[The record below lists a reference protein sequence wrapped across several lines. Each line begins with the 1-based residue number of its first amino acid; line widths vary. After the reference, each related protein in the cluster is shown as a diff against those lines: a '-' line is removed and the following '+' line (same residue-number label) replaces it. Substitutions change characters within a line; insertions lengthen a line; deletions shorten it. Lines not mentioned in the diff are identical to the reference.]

1 MSKQDAQKL
10 IGDKITLPTLPEVVM
25 RITSMVDDP
34 KVRISDV
41 GAVISQ
47 DPAIT
52 AKVLRIANSAFYG
65 LGSVVISPEQA
76 ATVIGGRSLRNIAL
90 QASVIG
96 RYEHLS
102 RKFEFDLNEMW
113 LHSVLTA
120 QLCQELARRVP
131 VKSGMGPEEFYT
143 CGLLHDVGKAVLLE
157 SLREDYVAVYQAAKH
172 AGEAVH
178 LAEERIL
185 SCTHFEV
192 GAMVA
197 QRWQFPE
204 PVSHAIRFHHGPRD
218 EVLSHPATAIV
229 ALCDQL
235 AYRMGTPGFGT
246 GLSLLAELARQTL
259 QMKSDDFAGFVA
271 RAEVLRGQVQI

>member
-1 MSKQDAQKL
+1 MSKLDAQKL
-10 IGDKITLPTLPEVVM
+10 IGDRITLPTLPEVVL

-34 KVRISDV
+34 KVRFADIGS
-41 GAVISQ
+41 VIAQ

-65 LGSVVISPEQA
+65 LGSPVISPEQA
-76 ATVIGGRSLRNIAL
+76 ATVIGGRNLRNIAL

-102 RKFEFDLNEMW
+102 RKFDYDMNEMW

-131 VKSGMGPEEFYT
+131 GKCSIGPEEFYT
-143 CGLLHDVGKAVLLE
+143 CGLLHDVGKAVMLE
-157 SLREDYVAVYQAAKH
+157 SLREEYVAIYQTARQV
-172 AGEAVH
+172 GEAVH
-178 LAEERIL
+178 LTEERVL
-185 SCTHFEV
+185 GCTHFEV

-204 PVSHAIRFHHGPRD
+204 PVTHAIRFHHGPRD
-218 EVLSHPATAIV
+218 EVLANPGTAIV

-235 AYRMGTPGFGT
+235 AYRLGTPGFGA
-246 GLSLLAELARQTL
+246 GLGQLTELARQTL
-259 QMKSDDFAGFVA
+259 QIRPDDFAGFVA

>member
-1 MSKQDAQKL
+1 MSKQEAQKR

-34 KVRISDV
+34 KVRISDI
-41 GAVISQ
+41 GAVIAQ

-65 LGSVVISPEQA
+65 LGSKVISPEQA

-96 RYEHLS
+96 RFEHLG
-102 RKFEFDLNEMW
+102 RQFEFDLNEMW
-113 LHSVLTA
+113 VHSVFTA
-120 QLCQELARRVP
+120 QLCQELARRAP
-131 VKSGMGPEEFYT
+131 NPCGLGPEEFYT

-157 SLREDYVAVYQAAKH
+157 SLREEYVAVHQAAK
-172 AGEAVH
+172 ASGEALH
-178 LAEERIL
+178 LAEERML
-185 SCTHFEV
+185 SLTHFEV
-192 GAMVA
+192 GALVA

-204 PVSHAIRFHHGPRD
+204 PVSHAIRYHHGPRD
-218 EVLSHPATAIV
+218 EVLSHPATAVV

-235 AYRMGTPGFGT
+235 AYRMGTPDFGT
-246 GLSLLAELARQTL
+246 GLGLLTELARQTL
-259 QMKSDDFAGFVA
+259 QIKPDDFASFVA